1 MSETATINGKPQRK
15 LLADQLDRLDTII
28 DALSEGLN
36 GAVADAAREGTRL
49 AVKDAIIEI
58 MTNPELRAL
67 LAPVRELASVPAV
80 PAAPTVVPTPAPAMP
95 SLWTRMKAKAAAIWA
110 AVIQAAT
117 KAKAAVGDAWT
128 AVAGTCQAARETVA
142 SVGEVLPVKRVLW
155 IAAGVGLAV
164 GLVCLVMP
172 QTAAAAVSAVS
183 VAVNAIAVQAGNRLK
198 RVARRFG
205 LIS

>member
-67 LAPVRELASVPAV
+67 LAPVRELAST
-80 PAAPTVVPTPAPAMP
+80 PAAPTVASAPASAMP
-95 SLWTRMKAKAAAIWA
+95 SLWTRMKAKAAAIWV
-110 AVIQAAT
+110 AVIQTAT
-117 KAKAAVGDAWT
+117 KAKTAVGDACA
-128 AVAGTCQAARETVA
+128 AVADTCQAARETVA

-198 RVARRFG
+198 RMARRFG
-205 LIS
+205 FMG

>member
-15 LLADQLDRLDTII
+15 LLADQLDRLDSII

-67 LAPVRELASVPAV
+67 LAPVRELAST
-80 PAAPTVVPTPAPAMP
+80 PAAPTVASAPAPAMP

-117 KAKAAVGDAWT
+117 KAKAAVGDTWT

-198 RVARRFG
+198 RMARRFG
-205 LIS
+205 LIG